1 MENIIDL
8 IATDSA
14 PTEISKN
21 IHDLLYQKAAGK
33 IENMRGAVAS
43 QMFDSVE
50 TEEETSEDQE

>member
-14 PTEISKN
+14 PSDISKN
-21 IHDLLYQKAAGK
+21 VHDLLYQKATSK
-33 IENMRGAVAS
+33 IENMRSAIAS
-43 QMFDSVE
+43 QMFDT

>member
-14 PTEISKN
+14 PTDISKN
-21 IHDLLYQKAAGK
+21 IHDLLYQKATSK
-33 IENMRGAVAS
+33 IENMRSAVAS
-43 QMFDSVE
+43 QMFDG

>member
-14 PTEISKN
+14 PTDISKN
-21 IHDLLYQKAAGK
+21 IHDLLYQKATAK
-33 IENMRGAVAS
+33 IENMRSTVAS
-43 QMFDSVE
+43 QMFDS

>member
-14 PTEISKN
+14 PSDISKN

-43 QMFDSVE
+43 QMFDN
-50 TEEETSEDQE
+50 TESEESEE

>member
-14 PTEISKN
+14 PTDISKN
-21 IHDLLYQKAAGK
+21 IHDLLYQKATAK
-33 IENMRGAVAS
+33 IENIRSTVAS
-43 QMFDSVE
+43 QMFDS

>member
-14 PTEISKN
+14 PSDISKTV
-21 IHDLLYQKAAGK
+21 HDLLYQKATSK
-33 IENMRGAVAS
+33 IENMRSAIAS
-43 QMFDSVE
+43 QMFDT

>member
-14 PTEISKN
+14 PADISKN
-21 IHDLLYQKAAGK
+21 IHDLLYQKASSK
-33 IENMRGAVAS
+33 IENMRSAVSS
-43 QMFDSVE
+43 QMFDS